1 MIKNFI
7 INDNISI
14 KEALKKVEQS
24 GHRCVYIEK
33 KNKLIGSLT
42 DGDIRKQ
49 IINNVSLDKKIKKI
63 FNKNPKYLEQDKFTT
78 SNVRKI
84 FLKYNID
91 SLPITKNKKI
101 IDIVLYQDLFRNK
114 KPIKKNSIFIIAG
127 GKGER
132 LLPFTSILPKPLIPI
147 KGVPIIKIIIDSFQ
161 KENVKNIFVSIN
173 YKHSIIKSYLKS
185 EFKTN
190 KIKFLK
196 EKYPLGTIGSLK
208 LVNEKYL
215 SNNFIVTFC
224 DVVFQNNMRKVFDY
238 HEKNEND
245 LTIVVAK
252 KIIQIPYG
260 VCKINKKGNFLKIDE
275 KPSSNQFI
283 NVGYYIFNK
292 KMLKY
297 IIKGEKMDVTE
308 LMMKIKSGKNKI
320 KIFPIE
326 DGDWF
331 DIGQWSNYKTTVT
344 NFNVLEDLK
353 NE

>member
-1 MIKNFI
+1 MKKNFI
-7 INDNISI
+7 IKDNISI
-14 KEALKKVEQS
+14 KEALKKVEGS
-24 GHRCVYIEK
+24 GHHCVYVEK
-33 KNKLIGSLT
+33 NNKLIGSLT

-63 FNKNPKYLEQDKFTT
+63 FNKNPKYLEQEKFTR
-78 SNVRKI
+78 SNAKKI

-91 SLPITKNKKI
+91 SLPITINKKIVDIILIQDLFKNKKS
-101 IDIVLYQDLFRNK
+101 
-114 KPIKKNSIFIIAG
+114 IKKSSIFIIAG

-147 KGVPIIKIIIDSFQ
+147 NGVPIIKNIINSFQ

-173 YKHSIIKSYLKS
+173 YKHSIIKSYLRS

-208 LVNEKYL
+208 LVNEKDL

-224 DVVFQNNMRKVFDY
+224 DVIFQNDMKKVFEY
-238 HEKNEND
+238 HEKNKND
-245 LTIVVAK
+245 LTIVVTK
-252 KIIQIPYG
+252 KTIQIPYG
-260 VCKINKKGNFLKIDE
+260 VCKISKNGNFLKINE
-275 KPSSNQFI
+275 KPSSSQFI

-297 IIKGEKMDVTE
+297 IRKGKKMDVTE
-308 LMMKIKSGKNKI
+308 LMMKIKSEKNKI

-326 DGDWF
+326 DSDWF
-331 DIGQWSNYKTTVT
+331 DVGKWSNYKNTVK
-344 NFNVLEDLK
+344 NFNSLEDFE